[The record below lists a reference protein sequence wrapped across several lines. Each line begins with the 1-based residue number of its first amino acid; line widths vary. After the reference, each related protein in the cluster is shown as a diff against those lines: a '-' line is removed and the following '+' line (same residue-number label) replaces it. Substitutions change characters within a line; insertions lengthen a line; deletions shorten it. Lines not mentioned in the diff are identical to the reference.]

1 VDRRRLS
8 LILLIHPVFS
18 GDRVMA
24 SSRKNRAA
32 SPRAK
37 AGVGAARAAS
47 QARSLPDEDVVVA
60 PVSIEADA
68 TIVPDA
74 IPEVTVPEA
83 TVSSEVTVSEAAVSS
98 EVTAPEAVI
107 PEAVTESVV
116 ESIIEI
122 VTDFEPA
129 LLVDEVSSIGE
140 VSIPEEIIEAE
151 IEISAPIS
159 EEIPAKAAV
168 TTPRNKSKVSNPKS
182 SVQRPKG
189 DKTMTQETEKS
200 APLATKKETAIAK
213 TGSALPV
220 RPVTPS
226 ELTVVGMISSAGE
239 RPIGAAT
246 MAVFGTYLNGRP
258 IEASSLKL
266 FEILPGDR
274 PVFSTEIAYVP
285 GTPFGGRP
293 IMVSPAG
300 LLGAEEVM
308 GSRPIFSNDIVDPD
322 SASLM
327 GYLD

>member
-1 VDRRRLS
+1 
-8 LILLIHPVFS
+8 
-18 GDRVMA
+18 MA
-24 SSRKNRAA
+24 SSRKNRVA
-32 SPRAK
+32 SPRNK
-37 AGVGAARAAS
+37 AGIGAARAAS
-47 QARSLPDEDVVVA
+47 QARSLPDEAVIDP
-60 PVSIEADA
+60 PVSTGTD
-68 TIVPDA
+68 DA
-74 IPEVTVPEA
+74 IETATVFTDAESKPIVESPIAENPIVEASAPEDILEAEITTSVGLESNQISEA
-83 TVSSEVTVSEAAVSS
+83 TVIS
-98 EVTAPEAVI
+98 
-107 PEAVTESVV
+107 
-116 ESIIEI
+116 EI
-122 VTDFEPA
+122 VLQGIAVVTPEPA
-129 LLVDEVSSIGE
+129 A
-140 VSIPEEIIEAE
+140 PPQEAPQK
-151 IEISAPIS
+151 STATS
-159 EEIPAKAAV
+159 
-168 TTPRNKSKVSNPKS
+168 TPRNKSKVSNPKS

-274 PVFSTEIAYVP
+274 PVFATEIAYVP
-285 GTPFGGRP
+285 GTPLGGRP

-308 GSRPIFSNDIVDPD
+308 GNRPIFSNEVDPD

>member
-1 VDRRRLS
+1 
-8 LILLIHPVFS
+8 
-18 GDRVMA
+18 MA
-24 SSRKNRAA
+24 ANRKNRTA
-32 SPRAK
+32 SPRASK
-37 AGVGAARAAS
+37 AGIGAARAVS
-47 QARSLPDEDVVVA
+47 QARSLPEDSPVA
-60 PVSIEADA
+60 SDAVTPVSA
-68 TIVPDA
+68 
-74 IPEVTVPEA
+74 EVELTD
-83 TVSSEVTVSEAAVSS
+83 AAVNAT
-98 EVTAPEAVI
+98 ETAP
-107 PEAVTESVV
+107 

-129 LLVDEVSSIGE
+129 LIVDDLNLIAEVSA
-140 VSIPEEIIEAE
+140 PEEILEAE
-151 IEISAPIS
+151 EVSAPFESQASAETMVILDSVPDVSQNVVPAVPESTSPILAEISA
-159 EEIPAKAAV
+159 KAAAV
-168 TTPRNKSKVSNPKS
+168 STPRSKSKVSNPKS

-200 APLATKKETAIAK
+200 APLAKKESAIAK

-220 RPVTPS
+220 RPVMPS
-226 ELTVVGMISSAGE
+226 DLTVVGTISSAGE

-274 PVFSTEIAYVP
+274 PIFATEIAYIP
-285 GTPFGGRP
+285 DAAFGGRP

-308 GSRPIFSNDIVDPD
+308 GNRPIFSNDIIDPD

>member
-1 VDRRRLS
+1 
-8 LILLIHPVFS
+8 
-18 GDRVMA
+18 MA
-24 SSRKNRAA
+24 SSRKNRTA
-32 SPRAK
+32 SPRTK
-37 AGVGAARAAS
+37 AGIGAARAAS
-47 QARSLPDEDVVVA
+47 QARSLPDEDGVP
-60 PVSIEADA
+60 PVSVEAEVTAEA
-68 TIVPDA
+68 TAEAISVPDA
-74 IPEVTVPEA
+74 VPEV
-83 TVSSEVTVSEAAVSS
+83 
-98 EVTAPEAVI
+98 APT
-107 PEAVTESVV
+107 EAVT

-122 VTDFEPA
+122 VADFEPA
-129 LLVDEVSSIGE
+129 LLLDEVNSIGE
-140 VSIPEEIIEAE
+140 VPQEILEAE
-151 IEISAPIS
+151 IEFSVPLEPIQTPIL
-159 EEIPAKAAV
+159 EEVPAKAAV
-168 TTPRNKSKVSNPKS
+168 VSPPRNKSKVSNPKS

-200 APLATKKETAIAK
+200 APLATKKESAIAK

-226 ELTVVGMISSAGE
+226 DLTVVGMISSAGD

-308 GSRPIFSNDIVDPD
+308 GNRPIFSNDMDPD
-322 SASLM
+322 SSSLM

>member
-1 VDRRRLS
+1 
-8 LILLIHPVFS
+8 
-18 GDRVMA
+18 MA

-32 SPRAK
+32 SPRTK
-37 AGVGAARAAS
+37 AGIGAARAAS
-47 QARSLPDEDVVVA
+47 QARSLPDEDGVT
-60 PVSIEADA
+60 PVSIEAESTA
-68 TIVPDA
+68 EALIVPDA
-74 IPEVTVPEA
+74 VPEV
-83 TVSSEVTVSEAAVSS
+83 
-98 EVTAPEAVI
+98 APT
-107 PEAVTESVV
+107 EAVT

-129 LLVDEVSSIGE
+129 LLLDEVNPIGE
-140 VSIPEEIIEAE
+140 VLEEILEAE
-151 IEISAPIS
+151 IEFSVPLEPIQTSIS
-159 EEIPAKAAV
+159 EEVPAQAAV
-168 TTPRNKSKVSNPKS
+168 VSTPRNKSKVSNPKS

-200 APLATKKETAIAK
+200 APLATKKESAIAK

-246 MAVFGTYLNGRP
+246 MAIFGTYLNGRP

-308 GSRPIFSNDIVDPD
+308 GNRPIFSNDIVDPD

>member
-1 VDRRRLS
+1 
-8 LILLIHPVFS
+8 
-18 GDRVMA
+18 MA

-32 SPRAK
+32 SPRTK
-37 AGVGAARAAS
+37 AGIGAARAAS
-47 QARSLPDEDVVVA
+47 QARSLPDEDGVTI
-60 PVSIEADA
+60 VSIEADA
-68 TIVPDA
+68 TIVPDTVSEVA
-74 IPEVTVPEA
+74 VPEVAVPEA
-83 TVSSEVTVSEAAVSS
+83 SL
-98 EVTAPEAVI
+98 
-107 PEAVTESVV
+107 PEAVT

-122 VTDFEPA
+122 VTEFEPA
-129 LLVDEVSSIGE
+129 LLVDEVNSIGA
-140 VSIPEEIIEAE
+140 VPEEILEAE
-151 IEISAPIS
+151 IEFSVPLEPIQTSIS
-159 EEIPAKAAV
+159 EEVPAKAAV
-168 TTPRNKSKVSNPKS
+168 VSTPRNKSKVSNPKS

-200 APLATKKETAIAK
+200 APLATKKESAIAK

-226 ELTVVGMISSAGE
+226 DLTVVGMISSAGE

-246 MAVFGTYLNGRP
+246 MAIFGTYLNGRP

-308 GSRPIFSNDIVDPD
+308 GNRPIFSNDIVDPD

>member
-1 VDRRRLS
+1 
-8 LILLIHPVFS
+8 
-18 GDRVMA
+18 MA
-24 SSRKNRAA
+24 ASRKNRTA

-37 AGVGAARAAS
+37 AGIGAARAVS
-47 QARSLPDEDVVVA
+47 QARSLPEDDPVIPDDAMPVSTEAEAEAEVVVTEA
-60 PVSIEADA
+60 VVTEAVVTEAVVIEA
-68 TIVPDA
+68 VP
-74 IPEVTVPEA
+74 
-83 TVSSEVTVSEAAVSS
+83 
-98 EVTAPEAVI
+98 
-107 PEAVTESVV
+107 

-129 LLVDEVSSIGE
+129 LLVDDLNAIGE
-140 VSIPEEIIEAE
+140 VSFLEDILEAE
-151 IEISAPIS
+151 IEVSSPVESHPGS
-159 EEIPAKAAV
+159 ETAVILESIPDTVALPSESSSPMSQETPAQAAV
-168 TTPRNKSKVSNPKS
+168 VSTPRSKSKVSNPKS

-200 APLATKKETAIAK
+200 APLATKKESAIAK

-274 PVFSTEIAYVP
+274 PIFSTEIAYVP
-285 GTPFGGRP
+285 GTPLGGRP
-293 IMVSPAG
+293 IMISPAG

-308 GSRPIFSNDIVDPD
+308 GNRPIFSNDIVDPD

>member
-1 VDRRRLS
+1 
-8 LILLIHPVFS
+8 
-18 GDRVMA
+18 MA
-24 SSRKNRAA
+24 ASRKNRTA

-37 AGVGAARAAS
+37 AGIGAARAVS
-47 QARSLPDEDVVVA
+47 QARSLPEDDSVIPEDA
-60 PVSIEADA
+60 MPVSAEAEA
-68 TIVPDA
+68 EA
-74 IPEVTVPEA
+74 EV
-83 TVSSEVTVSEAAVSS
+83 
-98 EVTAPEAVI
+98 VI
-107 PEAVTESVV
+107 TEAVTEATTEAVV
-116 ESIIEI
+116 IEAVPESIIEI

-129 LLVDEVSSIGE
+129 LLVDDLKAIGE
-140 VSIPEEIIEAE
+140 VSLPEDILEAE
-151 IEISAPIS
+151 IEVSSPLESHPTSETLVILESIPDTVALPSESSSPLS
-159 EEIPAKAAV
+159 EETPAKAAAV
-168 TTPRNKSKVSNPKS
+168 STPRSKSKVSNPKS

-220 RPVTPS
+220 RPVTPG

-285 GTPFGGRP
+285 GTPLGGRP
-293 IMVSPAG
+293 IMISPAG

-308 GSRPIFSNDIVDPD
+308 GNRPIFSNDIVDPD

>member
-1 VDRRRLS
+1 
-8 LILLIHPVFS
+8 
-18 GDRVMA
+18 MA

-32 SPRAK
+32 SPRTK
-37 AGVGAARAAS
+37 AGIGAARAAS
-47 QARSLPDEDVVVA
+47 QARSLPDDA
-60 PVSIEADA
+60 PVTPVSPDAEGVTESASEA
-68 TIVPDA
+68 IVPDA
-74 IPEVTVPEA
+74 V
-83 TVSSEVTVSEAAVSS
+83 
-98 EVTAPEAVI
+98 PEAVI
-107 PEAVTESVV
+107 ESV
-116 ESIIEI
+116 IEI

-129 LLVDEVSSIGE
+129 LLVDELNLIAE
-140 VSIPEEIIEAE
+140 VSAPEEILEAE
-151 IEISAPIS
+151 EVSSPFGSQDEAVVVLDSVPQTVVAAVPESSSPIL
-159 EEIPAKAAV
+159 EEVPAKPAV
-168 TTPRNKSKVSNPKS
+168 ASTPRSKSKVSNPKS

-226 ELTVVGMISSAGE
+226 DLTVVGMISSAGE

-308 GSRPIFSNDIVDPD
+308 GNRPIFNNEVDPD